1 MRIIRKVKRRIV
13 TFEIIHEVQG
23 VLPFP
28 DPALRLGRAHHALD
42 IHQAAHVQAEIAPV
56 QLHLE
61 VGQTLF
67 GNPFRQGL
75 RQAVL
80 HPRAAPR
87 GIQRIGGAKST
98 YPCLLRREA
107 IMAIIALMKEIAARD
122 AKNRFGR
129 LLDTVQSAPVRVTKK
144 GRAVGVM
151 MSIQQYERLRGAAW
165 ERLTMTIDALGKEA
179 SANGLTDA
187 GLEALLADES

>member
-1 MRIIRKVKRRIV
+1 MIPETYIVDKQGVILWQGDRRPGLDGSCSDRLPQRTDCDLTSPRPAVRIIRKVKRRIV

-42 IHQAAHVQAEIAPV
+42 IHHAAHVQAEVAPV
-56 QLHLE
+56 QLHLQ

-67 GNPFRQGL
+67 GNPFRQDL

-107 IMAIIALMKEIAARD
+107 IIALMKEIAARD

-129 LLDTVQSAPVRVTKK
+129 LA
-144 GRAVGVM
+144 
-151 MSIQQYERLRGAAW
+151 
-165 ERLTMTIDALGKEA
+165 
-179 SANGLTDA
+179 
-187 GLEALLADES
+187 